1 MHTHSVHAVMHAA
14 HDATRPP
21 NAELGAATSRT
32 SRPAEAAPGPI
43 TPRRCN
49 VYVHQPSSADKLTD
63 SGWREDQYAVH
74 WWVQRALQSHPW
86 RVQSSAEADVIYF
99 NSSLTYSNRF
109 PRNQNPLG
117 SAATELTHQVDLM
130 YPKAN
135 DSTLR
140 RCGAVWFAT
149 SFNQRSGKHTKIRP
163 SPCLRFVREVM
174 WGIGEFG
181 LPLVA
186 PFVVA
191 SPSWLTTSDTS
202 AARQK
207 LVPWAER
214 KLLFFAGHMPQLH
227 INNVR
232 WNLWRDL
239 QGDPRATL
247 ISPDVIN
254 LARYA
259 RVCDNFLRG
268 RGFIGNTTF
277 SLRGISAGL
286 LPPLRD
292 VYDFMMADCVALC
305 KAHGE
310 KFTVEG
316 CGDSKL
322 SPEQACANDRN
333 MIQRI
338 IRENSTQAVFSKC
351 RILAA
356 HEVPAVVRKAR
367 GQLDPVRLSHE
378 LYLEE
383 MMRHKFCVVAA
394 GDDMST
400 RKIGETMAVA
410 SRGGC
415 LPLIVGNHNNSGQP
429 IPHFA
434 YLPHTESI
442 DYCRVGFIVPLMIGR
457 RVPAFKQM
465 LAALEG
471 VTTNEWRERHH
482 AAKQLRSWF
491 VYREGSTK
499 GDASSASDHIISRM
513 CQMAAQLRRTLP
525 TAVLSRGYD
534 NKTTARQATPQM
546 CPPHSEALA
555 EWQRSSAKHMRLCDA
570 WFRGRAA
577 PE

>member
-1 MHTHSVHAVMHAA
+1 M
-14 HDATRPP
+14 
-21 NAELGAATSRT
+21 
-32 SRPAEAAPGPI
+32 
-43 TPRRCN
+43 
-49 VYVHQPSSADKLTD
+49 
-63 SGWREDQYAVH
+63 
-74 WWVQRALQSHPW
+74 
-86 RVQSSAEADVIYF
+86 
-99 NSSLTYSNRF
+99 
-109 PRNQNPLG
+109 
-117 SAATELTHQVDLM
+117 
-130 YPKAN
+130 
-135 DSTLR
+135 
-140 RCGAVWFAT
+140 
-149 SFNQRSGKHTKIRP
+149 
-163 SPCLRFVREVM
+163 
-174 WGIGEFG
+174 
-181 LPLVA
+181 
-186 PFVVA
+186 
-191 SPSWLTTSDTS
+191 
-202 AARQK
+202 
-207 LVPWAER
+207 
-214 KLLFFAGHMPQLH
+214 
-227 INNVR
+227 
-232 WNLWRDL
+232 
-239 QGDPRATL
+239 
-247 ISPDVIN
+247 
-254 LARYA
+254 
-259 RVCDNFLRG
+259 
-268 RGFIGNTTF
+268 
-277 SLRGISAGL
+277 
-286 LPPLRD
+286 
-292 VYDFMMADCVALC
+292 
-305 KAHGE
+305 
-310 KFTVEG
+310 EG

-442 DYCRVGFIVPLMIGR
+442 DYCRVGFIVPLMIR
-457 RVPAFKQM
+457 KRVPAFKQM

-471 VTTNEWRERHH
+471 VTTNEWRERHR